1 MPRTGTAGIGTAGT
15 GRRTGPT
22 AGQEPCIQLG
32 QRRIK
37 LRRRRI
43 EPAPALSSPGTA
55 SRAGRSS
62 SLSQGSPS
70 VEIVRVDQAVRASG
84 FHLGHERR
92 QRRLLIP
99 VVIDATQPRRGLLLV
114 RPRPGWGLRGTFAL
128 RVGLRLPVSPGL
140 RRFGP
145 RLGLGLGL
153 GLGLEAEAE
162 AEAEAER

>member
-43 EPAPALSSPGTA
+43 GAGARAFLARHGIQGGKIEFAVPGLA
-55 SRAGRSS
+55 V
-62 SLSQGSPS
+62 

-114 RPRPGWGLRGTFAL
+114 RPRAGWGLRGTFAL

-145 RLGLGLGL
+145 RLGLGLGPGL
-153 GLGLEAEAE
+153 GLGLRLRAGMG
-162 AEAEAER
+162 